1 MRTGAHVRLTEPGA
15 EVDALERALARA
27 GDGAFVTG
35 DDGCIRSWN
44 RAAEKL
50 LGYASHEVLGRAC
63 RDLFDGDD
71 LEGSRHFDMR
81 ARTKAGRPL
90 WLHMSVL
97 TTPGTAEARLTVHLF
112 RDVTASKEL
121 LTLVHAWLGT
131 TNGAAG
137 STDPAAALSRR
148 ERDVLR
154 LMTQGF
160 NTAGIAERL
169 RLSPATVR
177 NHAQSILAK
186 LGVHSRLEA
195 VALAT
200 RSRLF

>member
-1 MRTGAHVRLTEPGA
+1 MRTGIHVRLTEPGA

-35 DDGCIRSWN
+35 DVGCISSWN

-50 LGYASHEVLGRAC
+50 LGYAPHEVLGRAC
-63 RDLFDGDD
+63 GDLFDGCDGD
-71 LEGSRHFDMR
+71 GNRHFDMR
-81 ARTKAGRPL
+81 ARTKGGRPI
-90 WLHMSVL
+90 WLSMSVL
-97 TTPGTAEARLTVHLF
+97 TTPGTAGERLTVHLF

-121 LTLVHAWLGT
+121 LAVVHDCLGA
-131 TNGAAG
+131 TNGAALG
-137 STDPAAALSRR
+137 GGRAAALSPR

-154 LMTQGF
+154 LMTQGL
-160 NTAGIAERL
+160 NTAALAERL
-169 RLSPATVR
+169 QLSPATVR

-195 VALAT
+195 VAFAT
-200 RSRLF
+200 RARLF